1 MGSSEDNEAV
11 VRACFQAGTDG
22 NLGALDAIISPNF
35 LLHDPSSPEE
45 VRGVEGLKALVES
58 YRNAVPDLRVTIEHQ
73 FSEGDYVAT
82 RWTARGTHEGE
93 LMGVPATGRD
103 VTLTGITVS
112 RCQDGKIVEEWEV
125 SDVFGLLHQIRALAQ
140 MVAS

>member
-1 MGSSEDNEAV
+1 M
-11 VRACFQAGTDG
+11 
-22 NLGALDAIISPNF
+22 
-35 LLHDPSSPEE
+35 
-45 VRGVEGLKALVES
+45 
-58 YRNAVPDLRVTIEHQ
+58 TIEHQ

-82 RWTARGTHEGE
+82 RWTASGTHEGE
-93 LMGVPATGRD
+93 LMNVPATCRD